1 MKEDLLKKA
10 YINAFGIENKYI
22 KDMIILNTKSL
33 VDDITQR
40 CVKIDKNRLKD
51 ELLYYKFYG
60 QKLKDLNIINIL
72 LPIIISNT
80 NMKKSELE
88 VLKVIKYHVLYNKAN
103 EYMNDYILASLIY
116 NTLIHSI
123 IENSNIE
130 YEDLMQKIKTVII
143 EFNHNMDKSEV
154 IKFEMKRIQTIQA
167 IDRYIDLKVSD
178 YENTNIITNLLNS
191 IYDVYIEDREV
202 SLDGIKSIKKS
213 ILSILNLNIEN
224 NIDNIDFI
232 NSMSEYIIKLR
243 KYKIS
248 KKEYNIK
255 SDPRYLINLEIG
267 DVKSDPILNNIK
279 VVSKDF
285 SNNILT
291 INLVSKSGNY
301 SFKFRKA

>member
-10 YINAFGIENKYI
+10 YINAFGIEDKYI

-40 CVKIDKNRLKD
+40 YVKIDKNRLKD

-60 QKLKDLNIINIL
+60 QKLKDLNIINIV
-72 LPIIISNT
+72 LPIVISNT

-88 VLKVIKYHVLYNKAN
+88 VLKVMKYHVLYNKAN

-178 YENTNIITNLLNS
+178 YENNNIITNLLNA

-213 ILSILNLNIEN
+213 ILSILNLNIES

-255 SDPRYLINLEIG
+255 SDPRYLISLEIG

>member
-10 YINAFGIENKYI
+10 YINAFGIEDKYI
-22 KDMIILNTKSL
+22 KDMIIVNTKSL
-33 VDDITQR
+33 VDDVAQR
-40 CVKIDKNRLKD
+40 YVRIDKNRLKD
-51 ELLYYKFYG
+51 ELLYYRFYG
-60 QKLKDLNIINIL
+60 EKVKDLNIINIL

-80 NMKKSELE
+80 NMKKSEVE
-88 VLKVIKYHVLYNKAN
+88 VVKLIKYHVLYNKYN
-103 EYMNDYILASLIY
+103 EYMNDYILASLMY

-130 YEDLMQKIKTVII
+130 YEELMQKIKTVII
-143 EFNHNMDKSEV
+143 EFVHDMEKVEV

-167 IDRYIDLKVSD
+167 IDRYIDNKVND
-178 YENTNIITNLLNS
+178 YENNNIIINLLNA

-202 SLDGIKSIKKS
+202 DLEGIKSIKKS
-213 ILSILNLNIEN
+213 ILSMLNLDIEI

-232 NSMSEYIIKLR
+232 NSMSEYILKLR

-255 SDPRYLINLEIG
+255 SDPRYLISLEIG
-267 DVKSDPILNNIK
+267 DVKSDPILNSIK

-291 INLVSKSGNY
+291 IGLVSKSGNY
-301 SFKFRKA
+301 NFKFRKA

>member
-10 YINAFGIENKYI
+10 YINAFGIEDKYI

-40 CVKIDKNRLKD
+40 YVKIDKNRLKD

-60 QKLKDLNIINIL
+60 QKLKDLNIINIV
-72 LPIIISNT
+72 LPIVISNT

-88 VLKVIKYHVLYNKAN
+88 ALKVMKYHVLYNKAN

-178 YENTNIITNLLNS
+178 YESTNIITNLLNA

-213 ILSILNLNIEN
+213 ILSILNLNIES

-255 SDPRYLINLEIG
+255 SDPRYLISLEIG